1 MEHLWSILNTRD
13 AVKDL
18 EYLLTLTPLLERALG
33 DILFTIK
40 LKIAGKNNN
49 TCDKTSVMI
58 PSLMRDLIVS
68 AELEELMGLPL
79 IRLLQILLGSPLSLN
94 VRNLVWHGFLLP
106 GELPPRLLPIFL
118 RKVTP
123 YEK

>member
-18 EYLLTLTPLLERALG
+18 EYLLTITPLLERALG

-68 AELEELMGLPL
+68 AELEELMGLPFIREL
-79 IRLLQILLGSPLSLN
+79 IPKKYFIELFYSFFYLMHILLLKCL
-94 VRNLVWHGFLLP
+94 
-106 GELPPRLLPIFL
+106 
-118 RKVTP
+118 
-123 YEK
+123 